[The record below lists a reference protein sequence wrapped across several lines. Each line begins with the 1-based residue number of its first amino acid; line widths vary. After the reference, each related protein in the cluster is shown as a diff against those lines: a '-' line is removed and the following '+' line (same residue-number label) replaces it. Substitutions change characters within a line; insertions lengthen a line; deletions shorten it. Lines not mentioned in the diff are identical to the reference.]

1 MICHSRLRGSLLLY
15 SLGRDSMVHHGAYS
29 VGNAVDVVQNLCLPK
44 VLPMNIFFLPT
55 LVHCVLLGPVVGDQQ
70 YL

>member
-1 MICHSRLRGSLLLY
+1 
-15 SLGRDSMVHHGAYS
+15 MVHHGAYS